1 MCTRHFTAQERPEA
15 LYLDY
20 AKPVNCL
27 NSRKVL
33 QLGMTVEMPLLRF
46 ECIQI
51 SRQLVRLS
59 RRIGSWR
66 RAACPVL
73 RYDVVIDPLVPI
85 RCHLS

>member
-1 MCTRHFTAQERPEA
+1 MHASPMCTRHFTAQERPEA

-51 SRQLVRLS
+51 SRQLVRPSVDLEAGGE
-59 RRIGSWR
+59 R
-66 RAACPVL
+66 
-73 RYDVVIDPLVPI
+73 LVP
-85 RCHLS
+85 CYVTMS